1 MNLLIDSHALIWA
14 VLDDPRLSPRA
25 RRVLSDGAGALH
37 VSIVSFWELSLKIA
51 LGKLR
56 TMTSSIAYLRDECLE
71 QGIRIIP
78 LQVEHIIRAESLPLH
93 HRDPFDR
100 MLIAQALQE
109 NLTILTGD
117 AEFAKYPVEVLW

>member
-14 VLDDPRLSPRA
+14 VLDDPRLSQRA
-25 RRVLSDGAGALH
+25 RRVLRDRAGDFY

-56 TMTSSIAYLRDECLE
+56 TMTSSIAYLRDECQE

-117 AEFAKYPVEVLW
+117 AEFTKYPVEVLW